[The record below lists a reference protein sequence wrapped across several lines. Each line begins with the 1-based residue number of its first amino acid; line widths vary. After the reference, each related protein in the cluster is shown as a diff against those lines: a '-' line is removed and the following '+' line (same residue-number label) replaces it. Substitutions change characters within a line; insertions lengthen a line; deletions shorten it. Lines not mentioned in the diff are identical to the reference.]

1 MTLLQDSQPGRPSS
15 DPRSPGRASGPR
27 TGAEPAATRRRRSAR
42 RKWPLSFWIASGFL
56 ALTALAALL
65 ASVISP
71 YAPDAIDL
79 GASLADPDANHL
91 LGTDQSGRD
100 LLSRV
105 LHGAGPSLV
114 APLALLA
121 LASVVGI
128 ALGTVA
134 AWHGGWVDAL
144 LSRVTD
150 VMFAFPGLL
159 FVILVVSVFGD
170 GLTTAVVALALA
182 YSPVVAKYTRSIAL
196 AERSKPYIDAYRV
209 QGMSGTAICALRL
222 VPNLAPQL
230 LGYLVLMFGQVL
242 MGMATLSYLGFG
254 AQPPSSEWGLMVKEG
269 QAALVQGALW
279 PVIVPGTAIALV
291 VVAFNI
297 VGVRISDR
305 LGARER

>member
-1 MTLLQDSQPGRPSS
+1 MTLLQAGARPVSAAPS
-15 DPRSPGRASGPR
+15 KPARPRKR
-27 TGAEPAATRRRRSAR
+27 TWPISFRIAA
-42 RKWPLSFWIASGFL
+42 GFL
-56 ALTALAALL
+56 LLTALAAVL
-65 ASVISP
+65 APLVAP
-71 YAPDAIDL
+71 YEPDAIDL
-79 GASLADPDANHL
+79 NASLAVPDGAHV

-121 LASVVGI
+121 LASVIGI
-128 ALGTVA
+128 ALGTLA
-134 AWHGGWVDAL
+134 AWHGGWVDAFV
-144 LSRVTD
+144 SRVTD

-159 FVILVVSVFGD
+159 FVILIVSVFGD
-170 GLTTAVVALALA
+170 GLTTAVIALALA

-196 AERSKPYIDAYRV
+196 AERAKPYIDAYRV
-209 QGMSGTAICALRL
+209 QGMGGFAICVRRL
-222 VPNLAPQL
+222 VPNLAPSL
-230 LGYLVLMFGQVL
+230 IGYLVLMFGQVL

-279 PVIVPGTAIALV
+279 PALVPGTAIALV
-291 VVAFNI
+291 VVAFNV

-305 LGARER
+305 LGVRER

>member
-1 MTLLQDSQPGRPSS
+1 MMSS
-15 DPRSPGRASGPR
+15 KSAKPAR
-27 TGAEPAATRRRRSAR
+27 TWPIPFRIAA
-42 RKWPLSFWIASGFL
+42 GFL
-56 ALTALAALL
+56 LLTATLAIL
-65 ASVISP
+65 APLVAP
-71 YAPDAIDL
+71 YEPDAIDL
-79 GASLADPDANHL
+79 NASLALPDGAHV

-121 LASVVGI
+121 LASVIGI
-128 ALGTVA
+128 ALGTLA

-144 LSRVTD
+144 VSRVTD

-159 FVILVVSVFGD
+159 FVILIVSVFGD
-170 GLTTAVVALALA
+170 GLTTAVIALALA

-196 AERSKPYIDAYRV
+196 AERAKPYIDAYRV
-209 QGMSGTAICALRL
+209 QGMGGFAICARRL
-222 VPNLAPQL
+222 VPNLAPSL
-230 LGYLVLMFGQVL
+230 IGYLVLMFGQVL

-279 PVIVPGTAIALV
+279 PALVPGTAIALV
-291 VVAFNI
+291 VVAFNV

-305 LGARER
+305 LGVRER

>member
-1 MTLLQDSQPGRPSS
+1 MTLLQAPETTKAAAAPVAA
-15 DPRSPGRASGPR
+15 PRGKRSAGRAWPISFLV
-27 TGAEPAATRRRRSAR
+27 AA
-42 RKWPLSFWIASGFL
+42 GFL
-56 ALTALAALL
+56 VLTAVLAVF
-65 ASVISP
+65 ASLVAP
-71 YAPDAIDL
+71 YEPDAIDL
-79 GASLADPDANHL
+79 NASLAGPDGAHV

-100 LLSRV
+100 LFSRV

-114 APLALLA
+114 APLALLT
-121 LASVVGI
+121 LASVIGI
-128 ALGTVA
+128 ALGTLA
-134 AWHGGWVDAL
+134 AWNGGWVDAFV
-144 LSRVTD
+144 SRVTD

-170 GLTTAVVALALA
+170 GLTTAVIALALA

-196 AERSKPYIDAYRV
+196 AERTKPYIDAYRV
-209 QGMSGTAICALRL
+209 QGMGGFAICAKRL
-222 VPNLAPQL
+222 VPNLAPSL

-242 MGMATLSYLGFG
+242 MGMATLSFLGFG

-279 PVIVPGTAIALV
+279 PALVPGTAIALV

-305 LGARER
+305 LGVRER

>member
-1 MTLLQDSQPGRPSS
+1 MTLLQAGARPV
-15 DPRSPGRASGPR
+15 
-27 TGAEPAATRRRRSAR
+27 PAAPPKPAR
-42 RKWPLSFWIASGFL
+42 PRKRTWPISFRIAAGFL
-56 ALTALAALL
+56 LLTALAAVL
-65 ASVISP
+65 APLVAP
-71 YAPDAIDL
+71 YEPDAIDL
-79 GASLADPDANHL
+79 NASLAVPDGAHV

-121 LASVVGI
+121 LASVIGI
-128 ALGTVA
+128 ALGTLA
-134 AWHGGWVDAL
+134 AWYGGWVDAFV
-144 LSRVTD
+144 SRVTD

-159 FVILVVSVFGD
+159 FVILIVSVFGD
-170 GLTTAVVALALA
+170 GLTTAVIALALA

-196 AERSKPYIDAYRV
+196 AERAKPYIDAYRV
-209 QGMSGTAICALRL
+209 QGMGGFAICVRRL
-222 VPNLAPQL
+222 VPNLAPSL
-230 LGYLVLMFGQVL
+230 IGYLVLMFGQVL

-279 PVIVPGTAIALV
+279 PALVPGTAIALV
-291 VVAFNI
+291 VVAFNV

-305 LGARER
+305 LGVRER

>member
-1 MTLLQDSQPGRPSS
+1 MTLPQTAAPPVPPVPPVPMMSS
-15 DPRSPGRASGPR
+15 KSAKPAR
-27 TGAEPAATRRRRSAR
+27 TWPIPFRIAA
-42 RKWPLSFWIASGFL
+42 GFL
-56 ALTALAALL
+56 LLTATLAIL
-65 ASVISP
+65 APLVAP
-71 YAPDAIDL
+71 YEPDAIDL
-79 GASLADPDANHL
+79 NASLALPDGAHV

-121 LASVVGI
+121 LASVIGI
-128 ALGTVA
+128 ALGTLA

-144 LSRVTD
+144 VSRVTD

-159 FVILVVSVFGD
+159 FVILIVSVFGD
-170 GLTTAVVALALA
+170 GLTTAVIALALA

-196 AERSKPYIDAYRV
+196 AERAKPYIDAYRV
-209 QGMSGTAICALRL
+209 QGMGGFAICARRL
-222 VPNLAPQL
+222 VPNLAPSL
-230 LGYLVLMFGQVL
+230 IGYLVLMFGQVL

-279 PVIVPGTAIALV
+279 PALVPGTAIALV
-291 VVAFNI
+291 VVAFNV

-305 LGARER
+305 LGVRER

>member
-1 MTLLQDSQPGRPSS
+1 MTLLQATAPPPVAEAA
-15 DPRSPGRASGPR
+15 PRRK
-27 TGAEPAATRRRRSAR
+27 TAERRRPR
-42 RKWPLSFWIASGFL
+42 PLSFRIAVGFL
-56 ALTALAALL
+56 VLTALAAVFAPLI
-65 ASVISP
+65 AP

-79 GASLADPDANHL
+79 DASLAVPDGTHV

-121 LASVVGI
+121 LASVMGI
-128 ALGTVA
+128 ALGTLA
-134 AWHGGWVDAL
+134 AWNGGWVDAL
-144 LSRVTD
+144 VSRVTD

-159 FVILVVSVFGD
+159 FVILIVSVFGD
-170 GLTTAVVALALA
+170 GLTTAVIALALA

-196 AERSKPYIDAYRV
+196 AERAKPYIDAYRV
-209 QGMSGTAICALRL
+209 QGMGGFAICARRL
-222 VPNLAPQL
+222 VPNLAPSL
-230 LGYLVLMFGQVL
+230 IGYLVLMFGQVL

-279 PVIVPGTAIALV
+279 PPWCPARRSRWSWSPSTSPACGSPTA
-291 VVAFNI
+291 
-297 VGVRISDR
+297 
-305 LGARER
+305 LG

>member
-1 MTLLQDSQPGRPSS
+1 MTLLQATAPPPVAEAA
-15 DPRSPGRASGPR
+15 PRRK
-27 TGAEPAATRRRRSAR
+27 TAERRRPR
-42 RKWPLSFWIASGFL
+42 PLSFRIAVGFL
-56 ALTALAALL
+56 VLTALAAVFAPLI
-65 ASVISP
+65 AP

-79 GASLADPDANHL
+79 DASLAVPDGTHV

-121 LASVVGI
+121 LASVMGI
-128 ALGTVA
+128 ALGTLA
-134 AWHGGWVDAL
+134 AWNGGWVDAL
-144 LSRVTD
+144 VSRVTD

-159 FVILVVSVFGD
+159 FVILIVSVFGD
-170 GLTTAVVALALA
+170 GLTTAVIALALA

-196 AERSKPYIDAYRV
+196 AERAKPYIDAYRV
-209 QGMSGTAICALRL
+209 QGMGGFAICARRL
-222 VPNLAPQL
+222 VPNLAPSL
-230 LGYLVLMFGQVL
+230 IGYLVLMFGQVL

-279 PVIVPGTAIALV
+279 PALVPGTAIALV

-297 VGVRISDR
+297 AGVRISDR
-305 LGARER
+305 LGVRER

>member
-1 MTLLQDSQPGRPSS
+1 MTTLVDAPTPVA
-15 DPRSPGRASGPR
+15 DPVA
-27 TGAEPAATRRRRSAR
+27 GAAVKAR
-42 RKWPLSFWIASGFL
+42 RTWPATFWIAAGFL
-56 ALTALAALL
+56 VLTALAAVFAPL
-65 ASVISP
+65 ISL
-71 YAPDAIDL
+71 YEPDEIDL
-79 GASLADPDANHL
+79 YASLAGPDGAHA

-114 APLALLA
+114 APLVLLL
-121 LASVVGI
+121 LASVIGI
-128 ALGTVA
+128 ALGTLA
-134 AWHGGWVDAL
+134 AWHGGWIDAVV
-144 LSRVTD
+144 SRVTD

-159 FVILVVSVFGD
+159 FVILIVSVFGD
-170 GLTTAVVALALA
+170 GLTTAVIALALA

-209 QGMSGTAICALRL
+209 QGMGGFAICARRL
-222 VPNLAPQL
+222 VPNLAPSL
-230 LGYLVLMFGQVL
+230 LGYLVLMFGQVI

-279 PVIVPGTAIALV
+279 PALVPGTAIALV